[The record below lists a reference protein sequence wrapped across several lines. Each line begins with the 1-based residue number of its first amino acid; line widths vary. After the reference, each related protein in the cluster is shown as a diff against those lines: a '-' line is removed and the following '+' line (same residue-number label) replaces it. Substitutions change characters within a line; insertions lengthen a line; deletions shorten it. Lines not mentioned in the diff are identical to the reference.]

1 MELDLRRGVVNALAL
16 DAGVTT
22 IVGSRIY
29 GEESPAKPMWPFVR
43 YGFVVSTPFRGTCWK
58 GQASLISVHGFAKGP
73 GTDTV
78 LRLADA
84 IRSALDERELPIPGS
99 AGLLFIQFSG
109 LQVIRDTEEASAYH
123 AVVDFEAATAE
134 ITA

>member
-1 MELDLRRGVVNALAL
+1 MELELRKGIVNTLAL
-16 DAGVTT
+16 DAAVTA
-22 IVGSRIY
+22 IVGTRIY

-43 YGFVVSTPFRGTCWK
+43 YGFVVSVPFRGTCWN
-58 GQASLISVHGFAKGP
+58 GTTSTVSVHAFAKGP
-73 GTDTV
+73 GTDNV
-78 LRLADA
+78 LRLAAAVRACLDQRQVNDA
-84 IRSALDERELPIPGS
+84 LY
-99 AGLLFIQFSG
+99 IQFTG